1 MFRLLKYAPVVLPVI
16 IKFVKSPQGQRAIA
30 SARAR
35 LSKSPAAKTGKSASR
50 KR

>member
-35 LSKSPAAKTGKSASR
+35 LSKGSSAATTKSTPR